1 VRAPLSL
8 SAVAHYSPPAA
19 VEELSSNSSD
29 YAANSWV
36 TWFLGTKGNEYFCEV
51 DEDYILDRF
60 NLTGLN
66 TEVQH
71 YPAALDLVTDALGEC
86 EGGVEMVNGEERS
99 VRVRGKAAG
108 DDREREREREGERER
123 KIFFLPC
130 LSLLPP
136 FGSCLPFASASL
148 LSLGTAARDN
158 REKGRRCLSLFR
170 SLSPLPR
177 SSRSSASFRPC
188 LVPLAL
194 RCVLPL
200 IDAPPRFASPW
211 PRHSPSLSSV
221 LTPALSQRTS

>member
-1 VRAPLSL
+1 
-8 SAVAHYSPPAA
+8 
-19 VEELSSNSSD
+19 
-29 YAANSWV
+29 
-36 TWFLGTKGNEYFCEV
+36 
-51 DEDYILDRF
+51 
-60 NLTGLN
+60 
-66 TEVQH
+66 
-71 YPAALDLVTDALGEC
+71 
-86 EGGVEMVNGEERS
+86 MVNGEERS

-194 RCVLPL
+194 RCVLPSHRRAAAL
-200 IDAPPRFASPW
+200 CVSLASPF
-211 PRHSPSLSSV
+211 PLSLLCAHTCPLAEDELDDSSRDAV
-221 LTPALSQRTS
+221 ENQARLLYGLVHARYIITSRGLAKMVSLCVPLPLLPLLS